1 MTIRPHPPMRMLCF
15 VPDANTTGKSD
26 ASGAFLPEAR
36 AFARFHG
43 VSHELVIRR
52 FPADAPIPKR
62 RAFCV
67 GAFDT
72 AARPLDVVAFF
83 CHGWRD
89 GLQAGFLRA
98 NVLVLARMMGMH
110 ARLDAHVLLYAC
122 ETGRDS
128 DAETDDDSEPG
139 PGGDGGFADELRDA
153 CEALG
158 RRVTVMG
165 HSTAGHCLRNPYAR
179 RFAPGAGGRGGE
191 WYVEP
196 EGALWQRWVRALRDP
211 RSTLRFR
218 FPMMTPGE
226 IAQELGGGAGGPLVA

>member
-1 MTIRPHPPMRMLCF
+1 MTIRPRPAMRMLCL
-15 VPDANTTGKSD
+15 VPDQNTTGKSD
-26 ASGAFLPEAR
+26 MSGAFLPEAR
-36 AFARFHG
+36 AFVRHHG
-43 VSHELVIRR
+43 VPELVIRR
-52 FPADAPIPKR
+52 FPATEPIPKR
-62 RAFCV
+62 RATCV
-67 GAFDT
+67 EAFNT
-72 AARPLDVVAFF
+72 AEHPLDVVAFF

-98 NVLVLARMMGMH
+98 NVLVLARLMGMH

-128 DAETDDDSEPG
+128 DADADDDSEPG

-165 HSTAGHCLRNPYAR
+165 HTTCAHTTYNPHAR
-179 RFAPGAGGRGGE
+179 RFAPGHGGRGGE

-196 EGALWQRWVRALRDP
+196 EGPLWRLWVRALRDP
-211 RSTLRFR
+211 RNTLRYR

-226 IAQELGGGAGGPLVA
+226 IAAELGGGAGPLVA

>member
-1 MTIRPHPPMRMLCF
+1 MSIRPRPALRMLCF
-15 VPDANTTGKSD
+15 VPAQNTTGKSD
-26 ASGAFLPEAR
+26 MSGAFLPEAR
-36 AFARFHG
+36 AFARHHG
-43 VSHELVIRR
+43 LYPELVVRR
-52 FPADAPIPKR
+52 FPAAAPIPKR
-62 RAFCV
+62 RAACV
-67 GAFDT
+67 EAFST
-72 AARPLDVVAFF
+72 AQQPLDLVAFF

-158 RRVTVMG
+158 RRVTVAA
-165 HSTAGHCLRNPYAR
+165 HATAGHCSQNPYAR

-196 EGALWQRWVRALRDP
+196 LSPLWRLWVRALRDP
-211 RSTLRFR
+211 RSTLKFR
-218 FPMMTPGE
+218 FPMMTPAE
-226 IAQELGGGAGGPLVA
+226 IAVELGGGAGGPLVA